1 MGLTAL
7 ILSVV
12 VDAIW
17 PLRGRAQALPLETEA
32 RDAVAAGAADP
43 EAADPLADPPY
54 DPLTDPFGDPS
65 GDPLTDSLRDPLRD
79 PSADPLREPLRDPLR
94 VPVANAAEAAGT
106 AHPLLRPALRLI
118 DWVAIDNAGSAATLH
133 APSVPSVPR
142 TASPTGSVRA
152 GPRQVTA
159 AGWLAVVGIPVLLV
173 AVAEAM
179 LASIS
184 GFLVFVL
191 HVAVLYLSVGLGA
204 FHRQF
209 SELQLLVGAGEEAS
223 ARLVL
228 ARWIGAGDAAAV
240 RFRRAAAT
248 DWSANPTAPTLSSA
262 AAGQALL
269 AAYRDVFAPLFWY
282 VVLPGAIGP
291 VLYLFSRF
299 AACYSSP
306 FARTAYY
313 WIDWLPLRLV
323 SLLFALAGRFE
334 DTMYGLRAV
343 SGIRVGGQPDPYLH
357 QRLVLLPVAG
367 GALGLR
373 LADSG
378 VDDYL
383 RTHAPDLDLPGA
395 EPEGASLRSV
405 SGLLLR
411 SGFIALGAY
420 LLIVL
425 LR

>member
-1 MGLTAL
+1 MGLIAL

-12 VDAIW
+12 IDAIW
-17 PLRGRAQALPLETEA
+17 PLRGRPQNVPLDPEA
-32 RDAVAAGAADP
+32 RDAFAAGTAADP

-54 DPLTDPFGDPS
+54 DPLADPFGDPS

-79 PSADPLREPLRDPLR
+79 PLRDTLADPLADPR
-94 VPVANAAEAAGT
+94 RGPGAEAADAGCAT
-106 AHPLLRPALRLI
+106 HPLLPPALRLI
-118 DWVAIDNAGSAATLH
+118 DWVAIEDAGTAAMLH
-133 APSVPSVPR
+133 APSVPGASRAPR
-142 TASPTGSVRA
+142 AA
-152 GPRQVTA
+152 PRQVAA

-173 AVAEAM
+173 GLAEAM
-179 LASIS
+179 LGSIT
-184 GFLVFVL
+184 GFFVFVL
-191 HVAVLYLSVGLGA
+191 HVAVLYLTVGLGA

-209 SELQLLVGAGEEAS
+209 SELQLLVGAGEDAS

-228 ARWIGAGDAAAV
+228 ARWIGAGGAAAV
-240 RFRRAAAT
+240 RFRRASAIGRSADAT
-248 DWSANPTAPTLSSA
+248 TPSLASA
-262 AAGQALL
+262 ASGHALQ

-291 VLYLFSRF
+291 VLYLFARF
-299 AACYSSP
+299 AACHSSP

-323 SLLFALAGRFE
+323 SLVFALVGRFE
-334 DTMYGLRAV
+334 DTMYCLRAV
-343 SGIRVGGQPDPYLH
+343 SGIRMDGQADPYLH

-373 LADSG
+373 LADAG
-378 VDDYL
+378 VDDHL

-411 SGFIALGAY
+411 SGVVALGAY

-425 LR
+425 LD